1 MQIHYD
7 FTKNRKYVTTT
18 LEMYKPDEY
27 GATFWFADF
36 DYNDNIESKSISLAY
51 WEIARYLTIPS
62 KTNLSASIQ
71 YNDGVMAGVGGLGS
85 IWLTGLSYST
95 NYSGFNLSS
104 DLLFRKKG
112 GNNGYQLT
120 FVWFRTLLQN
130 KLVISGYFDY
140 WVSRFDSINDYVVL
154 TEPQI
159 WYNINNRL
167 MVGSEIEISKNFLQ
181 SEDIK
186 IYPTIAFKWT
196 F

>member
-159 WYNINNRL
+159 WCNINNRL

-181 SEDIK
+181 SEDMK
-186 IYPTIAFKWT
+186 IYPTIAFKWI

>member
-112 GNNGYQLT
+112 GNNGFQLT